1 MKRREGHAS
10 LLAKVTERMPY
21 RLAADAVVAAHFGFV
36 LFVLLGG
43 LLALRWRWVVWA
55 HLPAALWGIAIEFA
69 GWICPLTPL
78 ENHLRRQ
85 AGEAGF
91 SGGFIAHHLLPAL
104 YPAGMTR
111 GDQIVLGVFAL
122 VVNVLVYWRVL
133 ARSGRPTRPAP
144 DI

>member
-1 MKRREGHAS
+1 
-10 LLAKVTERMPY
+10 MPY

-43 LLALRWRWVVWA
+43 LLALRWRRILWA
-55 HLPAALWGIAIEFA
+55 HFPAALWGIAIEFS
-69 GWICPLTPL
+69 GWVCPLTPL
-78 ENHLRRQ
+78 ENHLRSQ
-85 AGEAGF
+85 AGEAGY
-91 SGGFIAHHLLPAL
+91 SGSFIAHHILPAL

-133 ARSGRPTRPAP
+133 ARSGRPTDSPRA
-144 DI
+144 

>member
-1 MKRREGHAS
+1 
-10 LLAKVTERMPY
+10 MPY

-43 LLALRWRWVVWA
+43 LLALRWRRVLWA
-55 HLPAALWGIAIEFA
+55 HLPAVFWGIAIEFT

-78 ENHLRRQ
+78 ESHLRRQ
-85 AGEAGF
+85 AGEAGY

-111 GDQIVLGVFAL
+111 GDQSALGVVAL
-122 VVNVLVYWRVL
+122 VVNVLVYWRVF
-133 ARSGRPTRPAP
+133 ARSGPPTPPAP